1 MSNSRTMLAQQH
13 LQEGIKSTYAEFSDP
28 NAVLTPADI
37 QSYKDEVAAYK
48 KLYGTTSFGGVDYAL
63 TAASGGY
70 DTTNPNKGSGDNTA
84 DQGLSVTDQNLIG
97 AMMQKSFD
105 VAYSINKTGKVTDE
119 DRADQQFVHR
129 LVVDSDTGNKSNDD
143 DPVAKKKADWTWY
156 YVAGGLGV
164 VAVVALVAMQ

>member
-1 MSNSRTMLAQQH
+1 MEYAAGVRQANERERIEQYAY
-13 LQEGIKSTYAEFSDP
+13 KSTTKE
-28 NAVLTPADI
+28 
-37 QSYKDEVAAYK
+37 
-48 KLYGTTSFGGVDYAL
+48 GL
-63 TAASGGY
+63 TAADLTNYTKAVDQYRKDFGVPYWNGKDYSLTSFAGEY

-119 DRADQQFVHR
+119 DRADQQYVHR
-129 LVVDSDTGNKSNDD
+129 LVVDSDTGNKSTDD